1 MKLSAPIIVGTL
13 AVAGSIALL
22 SLDRSDSEADPAQ
35 EPAAVEARP
44 DTTSTTVTAIRHP
57 DPTLARIPQG
67 SPTDLSR
74 LPVTPITPWDDSGL
88 RGWIE
93 KTLATLEAEIDDA
106 EVKRLGQEAAAA
118 AGSATDTQTFYR
130 ATRSAIPFIYE
141 SDDPEDHRK
150 GLYILLK
157 AASSGR
163 DEPFTFMRLG
173 GYLEEFGKLGDAPFA
188 PDAYRVAA
196 DRDFMPAIINLAIAV
211 KDSIGFPPDDLE
223 AYLLY
228 GLDLNAD
235 DGGWNILSLV
245 QNFYIFD
252 QPERDPK
259 DRLQQVV
266 ARYRDYGDEP
276 EARLLEYSM
285 YLYGRGVD
293 FDPEQELAAAKR
305 ALAAGHDWIA
315 GNIGQSY
322 QEATGTPYDRDLAR
336 DYLMACVTSPEP
348 RSFCAV
354 NLGSVYLSYSRDS
367 VDVPVAL
374 AFWKYALE
382 IDDPQD
388 AALLDVVRRDM
399 PDRMR
404 DLSPD
409 EIALMD
415 RYYEAILAGD
425 FSAIPHVKD
434 ARPVPEL
441 AEPEPASN

>member
-13 AVAGSIALL
+13 AVAGSIVLL

-93 KTLATLEAEIDDA
+93 KTLAKLETGIDDA

-118 AGSATDTQTFYR
+118 AGSATDTQAFYR
-130 ATRSAIPFIYE
+130 ATNSAIPFIYE

-173 GYLEEFGKLGDAPFA
+173 GYLEEFGELNDAPFA

-196 DRDFMPAIINLAIAV
+196 DRDFLPAIINLAIAV

-252 QPERDPK
+252 QPDRDPK

-276 EARLLEYSM
+276 EANMLEFRM
-285 YLYGRGVD
+285 YLDGRGVD
-293 FDPEQELAAAKR
+293 PDPEQALAAAKR
-305 ALAAGHDWIA
+305 ALSGGYDWVAGD
-315 GNIGQSY
+315 IGYIY
-322 QEATGTPYDRDLAR
+322 QQTDSPLYDRDLSR
-336 DYLMACVTSPEP
+336 DYLVACLDHDPQD
-348 RSFCAV
+348 FCAV
-354 NLGSVYLSYSRDS
+354 NLAVLYAEPNADGEISTLA
-367 VDVPVAL
+367 VA
-374 AFWKYALE
+374 FYKYALE
-382 IDDPQD
+382 
-388 AALLDVVRRDM
+388 LDTGGDSTTQELARERFGRRFQELNANGMAQVDV
-399 PDRMR
+399 
-404 DLSPD
+404 
-409 EIALMD
+409 
-415 RYYEAILAGD
+415 YYQAISAGD
-425 FSAIPHVKD
+425 YSAIPHLKD